1 MKNIK
6 DIFKKSP
13 FGLLTLHITKVDEC
27 IKITR
32 PVIEKFIAGD
42 FKAVDDMFTDVTK
55 KEHEADLIKD
65 DIREHLP
72 KSIFMPVSREDV
84 LKLLHRQDS
93 IADYCEDIAI
103 LLSVRNTVV
112 IDELKEDFLDF
123 AEQALSTAEVTVE
136 LVKKMHDLM
145 ESSFSGPSASDVL
158 SQIENIGYLE
168 WKSDKKKYKLV
179 KKMFSLDKK
188 IDPVSQV
195 LFLKIFDVISGVA
208 DSAENTANALRLMI
222 SK

>member
-13 FGLLTLHITKVDEC
+13 FGLLTVHIEKVSEC
-27 IKITR
+27 IELTHPLINNF
-32 PVIEKFIAGD
+32 IEGNFE
-42 FKAVDDMFTDVTK
+42 AVEKTFSDITK
-55 KEHEADLIKD
+55 KEHEADLVKD

-72 KSIFMPVSREDV
+72 KSIFMPVSREDL
-84 LKLLHRQDS
+84 LKLLQRQDS
-93 IADYCEDIAI
+93 IADCCEDIAI

-112 IDELKEDFLDF
+112 IDELKEDFAEF
-123 AEQALSTAEVTVE
+123 VEQAISAANATVE
-136 LVKKMHDLM
+136 LVKQMHELM
-145 ESSFSGPSASDVL
+145 ESSFSGPSAEDVL
-158 SQIENIGYLE
+158 TKIEKISYLE

-179 KKMFSLDKK
+179 KKMFTLDSK

-195 LFLKIFDVISGVA
+195 LFLKIFDVISGIA

>member
-13 FGLLTLHITKVDEC
+13 FGLLTVHIEKVNEC
-27 IKITR
+27 LQLTR
-32 PVIEKFIAGD
+32 PLIIKFIEGD
-42 FKAVDDMFTDVTK
+42 FEAVDNQFKEITK
-55 KEHEADLIKD
+55 KEHEADLVKD

-84 LKLLHRQDS
+84 LKLLQRQDS

-103 LLSVRNTVV
+103 LLSVRKTVV
-112 IDELKEDFLDF
+112 IDEIKDDFIEFVD
-123 AEQALSTAEVTVE
+123 QAISAADATID
-136 LVKKMHDLM
+136 LVKQMHELM
-145 ESSFSGPSASDVL
+145 ESSFSGPSAEDVL
-158 SQIENIGYLE
+158 TKIENIGYLE

-179 KKMFSLDKK
+179 KKMFTLDNK

-195 LFLKIFDVISGVA
+195 LFLKIFDVISGIA